1 MHPAGSG
8 AVSCRALWPLLS
20 QHCHCHPL
28 QPPTVAASCSPRPAG
43 LPACLPPP
51 GHLRSTPSQQCMA
64 IMLWSTGVLGLALPL
79 LIMRSLADSRRRA
92 FDAMQRR
99 RPLSEAPASDED
111 QPGSGGAP
119 LWEAD
124 TMQPPSLGGFSFAIT
139 LYLSSCLAWM
149 AACVAAGGAGAA
161 LWDA

>member
-1 MHPAGSG
+1 
-8 AVSCRALWPLLS
+8 
-20 QHCHCHPL
+20 
-28 QPPTVAASCSPRPAG
+28 
-43 LPACLPPP
+43 
-51 GHLRSTPSQQCMA
+51 MA